1 MGIRVNT
8 IALGLIRTLLLEGA
22 SKQVLDALSAQV
34 LYPKRL
40 GEADEIAHVA
50 VTLIENEYLNAEVI
64 RMDGGIRMQARS
76 RCRLATRLRSPP
88 RWP

>member
-8 IALGLIRTLLLEGA
+8 IAPGLIRTPLLEGA
-22 SKQVLDALSAQV
+22 SKQVLDPLSAQE

-50 VTLIENEYLNAEVI
+50 ITLMENEYLNAEVI
-64 RMDGGIRMQARS
+64 RMDGGIRMQAR
-76 RCRLATRLRSPP
+76 
-88 RWP
+88 